1 MAFGL
6 AAGARP
12 PTCARRGRPPAA
24 GATMMLVL
32 VLVLVLVPLQL
43 VPLQLVPLQ
52 LVPLP
57 PWRRG
62 CRGGSAAGATMAARM
77 PR

>member
-12 PTCARRGRPPAA
+12 PTCARGGGPAA

-32 VLVLVLVPLQL
+32 VPLLPVL
-43 VPLQLVPLQ
+43 LQ

-62 CRGGSAAGATMAARM
+62 CRGGSAAGATMAARL

>member
-12 PTCARRGRPPAA
+12 PTCARGGGPAA
-24 GATMMLVL
+24 GATMMLVP
-32 VLVLVLVPLQL
+32 VPLPL
-43 VPLQLVPLQ
+43 LPLPVPVLLL

-62 CRGGSAAGATMAARM
+62 CRGGAAAGATMAARL

>member
-12 PTCARRGRPPAA
+12 PTCARGGGPAA
-24 GATMMLVL
+24 GATMMLVP
-32 VLVLVLVPLQL
+32 VLVLVPLL
-43 VPLQLVPLQ
+43 PVLLQ

-62 CRGGSAAGATMAARM
+62 CRDVSAAGATMAARL